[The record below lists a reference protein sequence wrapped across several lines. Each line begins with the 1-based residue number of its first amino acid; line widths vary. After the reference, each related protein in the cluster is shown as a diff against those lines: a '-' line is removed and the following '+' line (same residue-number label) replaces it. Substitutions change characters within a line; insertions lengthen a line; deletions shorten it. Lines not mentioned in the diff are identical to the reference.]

1 VAIIVVLQ
9 FFCFLLIIV
18 VAEIAAGVW
27 AYSNSDKLEV
37 YVKDA
42 VRSTVQHEYG
52 VVDTRTKTFDAIQEG
67 VCEESFCV
75 TIFFLLEA
83 HELIGVTAESWFS
96 TRADQV
102 GSVVG
107 QVTLGLVFL

>member
-1 VAIIVVLQ
+1 MFQ

-18 VAEIAAGVW
+18 VAEIAAGIW

-52 VVDTRTKTFDAIQEG
+52 VVDTRTRTFDAIQTG
-67 VCEESFCV
+67 VCEFMYLFVYLFIHSFN
-75 TIFFLLEA
+75 
-83 HELIGVTAESWFS
+83 
-96 TRADQV
+96 
-102 GSVVG
+102 
-107 QVTLGLVFL
+107 